1 MNLLHTW
8 RITGVMS
15 IALAAIVLAGC
26 TSVGI
31 RTASQP
37 SEACMM
43 ALLSGTLVEDPR
55 SGLAVSDGQG
65 NVTPVEWPYGYSAR
79 NELSTIVLVDDRGQV
94 VGREGDQVQLG
105 GGLGDEVWYACGL
118 SAANVNPIAP

>member
-1 MNLLHTW
+1 MNLPKARRL
-8 RITGVMS
+8 VAM
-15 IALAAIVLAGC
+15 IAMVIAATTLAGC
-26 TSVGI
+26 SAGL

-43 ALLSGTLVEDPR
+43 ALLGGTLVEDPR

-65 NVTPVEWPYGYSAR
+65 NVTPVEWPFGYTAR
-79 NELSTIVLVDDRGQV
+79 NELSTIVLVDERGQAV
-94 VGREGDQVQLG
+94 AREGDQVQLG
-105 GGLGDEVWYACGL
+105 GGLGNEFWHACGL